1 MSQQPISRP
10 RAPLLIAKRHQNS
23 ENIANAPQPVTY
35 VKDAISAVL
44 PSRGR
49 STMTT
54 TAAAPASRK
63 RVLGEK
69 TNTADKENSSSSNA
83 PKPAFGKFRLARP
96 NPLSTASAPIRRDGV
111 ANAPA
116 PVKRDTV
123 PDGFVQWQPSV
134 AAPAPSMKEPVFAAH
149 APAKKEPVFAAPA
162 PVKKEPVFAAPA
174 PVKKEPVFAGLAPVK
189 REPSAATSAHARPQ
203 SRRILQEVNQLDQNV
218 SVKQENKHGFIK
230 QEIKQE
236 YIKQEIKQEPFQHE
250 IKQEHIL
257 RDIKQEQVHHD
268 IKQEIKQEIK
278 REIKRE
284 IKSEIKTESTG
295 TRPLSKRALPPIMTG
310 PRWTDERE
318 ELALHAREHEE
329 EENKR
334 RKTEELLWEDLDAE
348 DMLDPLM
355 VSEYVVEIFSY
366 MQDLEI
372 ETMPDPNYMKMQK
385 DLAWKMR
392 GVLVDWLAEVHNK
405 FKLLP
410 ETLFLSVNLIDRFL
424 SCRTVNLVKLQLVG
438 VTALFIA
445 SKYEEV
451 MAPSVQNFIY
461 MSDGGFTDQEILEA
475 ERYMLTALNFKL
487 CYPSPMNFLRRISK
501 ADNYDIH
508 SRTVAKYLMEIPLL
522 DHNFLE
528 CAPSMISGAAL
539 CLARRMMGQSE
550 WDANL
555 THYSGYSF
563 DDLIP
568 CMQRM
573 VFYLRKPV
581 KVESFIF
588 RKYSTKRFM
597 KASIFVRE
605 WIHSTRDEVNMFGI
619 PPRR

>member
-10 RAPLLIAKRHQNS
+10 RAPLLIAKRNQNS

-44 PSRGR
+44 PSRGK
-49 STMTT
+49 STT
-54 TAAAPASRK
+54 TSVPAARK

-69 TNTADKENSSSSNA
+69 TNTADKENASSSNA
-83 PKPAFGKFRLARP
+83 SKPAFSKFRLAKP
-96 NPLSTASAPIRRDGV
+96 NPISTASASTKRDGV
-111 ANAPA
+111 
-116 PVKRDTV
+116 
-123 PDGFVQWQPSV
+123 
-134 AAPAPSMKEPVFAAH
+134 AH
-149 APAKKEPVFAAPA
+149 APAKKEAAADGFIQWEPSATAPAPAKEPVFAVPA
-162 PVKKEPVFAAPA
+162 PVKKEPLAAAPA
-174 PVKKEPVFAGLAPVK
+174 H
-189 REPSAATSAHARPQ
+189 TQPQ
-203 SRRILQEVNQLDQNV
+203 PRRVLQEVNQLDQNV
-218 SVKQENKHGFIK
+218 SVKQEIKHGFIK
-230 QEIKQE
+230 QDIKE
-236 YIKQEIKQEPFQHE
+236 E
-250 IKQEHIL
+250 IKQEHIQHDIKQENIL
-257 RDIKQEQVHHD
+257 RDIKQEPFTH
-268 IKQEIKQEIK
+268 EIKQEIK
-278 REIKRE
+278 REVKRE
-284 IKSEIKTESTG
+284 IKQEIKQESSGARFLT
-295 TRPLSKRALPPIMTG
+295 KRTLPSIRSD
-310 PRWTDERE
+310 PRWRNDRE
-318 ELALHAREHEE
+318 ELEQSALQHEI

-334 RKTEELLWEDLDAE
+334 RKTEEPQWDDLDAE
-348 DMLDPLM
+348 DIQDPLM
-355 VSEYVVEIFSY
+355 VSEYVVEIFNY
-366 MQDLEI
+366 LQDLEN
-372 ETMPDPNYMKMQK
+372 ETMPNPRYMKMQK

-475 ERYMLTALNFKL
+475 ERYMLTALNYKL

-508 SRTVAKYLMEIPLL
+508 SRTIAKYLMEIPLL

-539 CLARRMMGQSE
+539 CLARRMMGQMD
-550 WDANL
+550 WGANL
-555 THYSGYSF
+555 THYSGYTYRE
-563 DDLIP
+563 LVP

-573 VFYLRKPV
+573 VHYLRKPV
-581 KVESFIF
+581 KVETFIF
-588 RKYSTKRFM
+588 RKYATKRFM

-605 WIHSTRDEVNMFGI
+605 WILSTMDEENMFADEDW
-619 PPRR
+619 R

>member
-23 ENIANAPQPVTY
+23 ENITNAPQTVTY
-35 VKDAISAVL
+35 VKDAISAVV
-44 PSRGR
+44 PSRGK
-49 STMTT
+49 STATS
-54 TAAAPASRK
+54 APPSRK

-69 TNTADKENSSSSNA
+69 TNTADKENASSSNA
-83 PKPAFGKFRLARP
+83 SKPALSKFRLARP
-96 NPLSTASAPIRRDGV
+96 PVSTASAPIRRDGV

-116 PVKRDTV
+116 PAKRETV
-123 PDGFVQWQPSV
+123 ADGFIQWEPSA
-134 AAPAPSMKEPVFAAH
+134 AAPAPAPASAPVKKDLVFAAP
-149 APAKKEPVFAAPA
+149 APVKKDPVFAAPA
-162 PVKKEPVFAAPA
+162 PVKKEPVLAALAPVKKEATFAPPA
-174 PVKKEPVFAGLAPVK
+174 PVKKESLATAP
-189 REPSAATSAHARPQ
+189 AHAQPQ
-203 SRRILQEVNQLDQNV
+203 SRRILQDVSQLNQNV
-218 SVKQENKHGFIK
+218 PVKQEVKHGFIK
-230 QEIKQE
+230 QENKQD
-236 YIKQEIKQEPFQHE
+236 YIKEE
-250 IKQEHIL
+250 IKQEHI
-257 RDIKQEQVHHD
+257 KHD
-268 IKQEIKQEIK
+268 IKQGHILHEIKQEIK

-284 IKSEIKTESTG
+284 MKLEANTESTG
-295 TRPLSKRALPPIMTG
+295 TRSLSKRALPSIMTD
-310 PRWTDERE
+310 PRWRAQKE
-318 ELALHAREHEE
+318 ELEHLARLHER

-334 RKTEELLWEDLDAE
+334 RKTDELVWEDLDAE
-348 DMLDPLM
+348 DQTDPLM

-372 ETMPDPNYMKMQK
+372 ETMPDPHYMKMQK

-424 SCRTVNLVKLQLVG
+424 SCRTVNLIKLQLVG

-461 MSDGGFTDQEILEA
+461 MSDGGFTDQEILGA
-475 ERYMLTALNFKL
+475 ERYMLTALDFKL

-522 DHNFLE
+522 DHHFLE

-539 CLARRMMGQSE
+539 CLARRMMGHME

-555 THYSGYSF
+555 THYSGYT
-563 DDLIP
+563 LRELAP

-581 KVESFIF
+581 KVETFIF
-588 RKYSTKRFM
+588 RKYATKRFM

-605 WIHSTRDEVNMFGI
+605 WIHTTMDEDDMFGHLV
-619 PPRR
+619 RR